1 MRPPYGYESSGRTPF
16 QQCEGFDTHFTDIA
30 LEVGGVC
37 AYVNRAFAYAIK
49 NHASLALW
57 GSDNAHTSELG
68 AYLVASVMFTTIY
81 GISATELDKDSLSA
95 TDAALIQSIAD
106 KIALAG
112 YNPF

>member
-1 MRPPYGYESSGRTPF
+1 M
-16 QQCEGFDTHFTDIA
+16 
-30 LEVGGVC
+30 C

-68 AYLVASVMFTTIY
+68 AYLVASIMFTTIY

-112 YNPF
+112 YNTF